1 MKSLTKAL
9 VTRDIFTHDIKIKN
23 LLRFLTLLSKRFLF
37 VNQGNL
43 LTKCSPRYVRFLKS
57 LRVSRWNLCLKII
70 NIYSSQYCDQ
80 KCLGVTWAIVCSTCF
95 RRMSVR
101 PKLLPSR
108 FITIFYSPA
117 KFIFGQNSWNEWSG
131 FEPWTS
137 GFRESA
143 RKGVGTKRLE
153 LQSGRRQQWLPTTTL
168 KWRHIRPT
176 QKSSAETKHCSFS
189 QRYVKE
195 IEQATD
201 NNDWSQNW
209 KLFLSKS

>member
-1 MKSLTKAL
+1 MFRMKSLTKAL

-117 KFIFGQNSWNEWSG
+117 KFIFGQNSWNEWSDSNLG
-131 FEPWTS
+131 LRAS
-137 GFRESA
+137 GKVPE
-143 RKGVGTKRLE
+143 KVLE
-153 LQSGRRQQWLPTTTL
+153 QNDWNY
-168 KWRHIRPT
+168 KV
-176 QKSSAETKHCSFS
+176 ED
-189 QRYVKE
+189 
-195 IEQATD
+195 D
-201 NNDWSQNW
+201 NNDYPQQP
-209 KLFLSKS
+209 